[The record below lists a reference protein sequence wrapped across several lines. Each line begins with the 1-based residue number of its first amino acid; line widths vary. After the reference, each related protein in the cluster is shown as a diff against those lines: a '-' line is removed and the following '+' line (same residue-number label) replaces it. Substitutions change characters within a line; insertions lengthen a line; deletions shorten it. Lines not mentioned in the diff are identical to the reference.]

1 MLGIGS
7 VARESTIGQALSVR
21 ILRNATRRASDDALM
36 VPLLSLCAEGQVR
49 STTDTSAAAP
59 GPWRRILR
67 RHLTVLLVIK
77 LAALTLLWALFFS
90 PAHRTSVDAA
100 TAGRHLTAAAQDERR

>member
-1 MLGIGS
+1 
-7 VARESTIGQALSVR
+7 
-21 ILRNATRRASDDALM
+21 M

-49 STTDTSAAAP
+49 STTDTSAAAE
-59 GPWRRILR
+59 PWRRILR